1 MDADTPLI
9 QAAALGDLAR
19 VRKLLDQGADPNQ
32 QGWMGGTALLQAA
45 SRGHSEVVKLLL
57 SRGGDPNQS
66 RDHGITP
73 LHWAATGE
81 IAQLLLAANARVD
94 AKKTRAMAGDT
105 PLLCAKN
112 AAVARVLLAH
122 GAKCDAVNEFGETPL
137 HKAPADVA
145 ALLLDAG
152 VTIDRQ
158 DHGGCTPLH
167 HAAFESQADKV
178 RLLLDRGANPAIRNQ
193 AGMTPARYAEAYGR
207 KATAELLRSSSG
219 KTPQTSSAG
228 PPSRLHRV
236 RTHPDRPIALTAG
249 DHCFLSL
256 WSLKG
261 KEASIEHSVSIAVDH
276 IVDLSVIDD
285 GRIVAVAGTGS
296 DAIELR
302 RIVDLSLVDRI
313 SIAGVNRNWL
323 AQGICAFAASPNGR
337 FFAVADSNEQVILYD
352 RGRAAVAS
360 IVEGGERTHSLVF
373 DPHSRYLAAA
383 CSFQGGGNVRIDRV
397 VGSGELIPMH
407 ALDRSNFATKPPEFV
422 DTLCALCF
430 SPDGERLALYETS
443 AIYHEVRPAGWRGDV
458 VLFEIERGNPLWTR
472 SIDAEVTGDR
482 RSLEELGES
491 MGFFSEV
498 AFVTGNEIA
507 FGASAG
513 RVVFLE
519 TSTGVVRRVV
529 ASKLLSDVSSLA
541 VSSDH
546 LVWAAQAGVLC
557 PVV

>member
-1 MDADTPLI
+1 MEADTPLI
-9 QAAALGDLAR
+9 KAAALGDLAR

-32 QGWMGGTALLQAA
+32 RGWMGGTALLHAA

-66 RDHGITP
+66 RDYGITP

-94 AKKTRAMAGDT
+94 AKQTRAMAGNT

-112 AAVARVLLAH
+112 AAIARVLLAH
-122 GAKCDAVNEFGETPL
+122 GAKCDAVNEVGETAL
-137 HKAPADVA
+137 HKAPTDVA
-145 ALLLDAG
+145 AMLLDAG
-152 VTIDRQ
+152 VAIDRQ

-167 HAAFESQADKV
+167 RAAFESQADKV
-178 RLLLDRGANPAIRNQ
+178 RLLLDWGANPAIRNQ
-193 AGMTPARYAEAYGR
+193 AGMTPGRYAEFYGR
-207 KATAELLRSSSG
+207 KETAELLRSCG
-219 KTPQTSSAG
+219 KTTQTSSAG
-228 PPSRLHRV
+228 PPSCLHRV

-256 WSLKG
+256 WSLEG
-261 KEASIEHSVSIAVDH
+261 KEASIVRSESIEVDH

-285 GRIVAVAGTGS
+285 GRTVAVAGTGS

-302 RIVDLSLVDRI
+302 GINDLSLLDRI
-313 SIAGVNRNWL
+313 SIAGVTRNGRD
-323 AQGICAFAASPNGR
+323 QGICAFAASPNGR
-337 FFAVADSNEQVILYD
+337 FFAVADSNERVILYD
-352 RGRAAVAS
+352 RRRAAVVS

-383 CSFQGGGNVRIDRV
+383 CSFQGGGHVRIDRV
-397 VGSGELIPMH
+397 AGSGELVPMH
-407 ALDRSNFATKPPEFV
+407 ALDRSNCATDPPDFV

-430 SPDGERLALYETS
+430 STDGERLALYETS
-443 AIYHEVRPAGWRGDV
+443 AIYHDVRPAGWRGDV
-458 VLFEIERGNPLWTR
+458 VLFELERGDPLWTR

-482 RSLEELGES
+482 RSLEALGES

-498 AFVTGNEIA
+498 AFVTGDEIA

-513 RVVFLE
+513 RVVFLDAG
-519 TSTGVVRRVV
+519 TGVVRRVV
-529 ASKLLSDVSSLA
+529 TSKLLSDVSSLA
-541 VSSDH
+541 VSGDH
-546 LVWAAQAGVLC
+546 RVWAAQAGVLW
-557 PVV
+557 PVP